1 MSYSDPYQAYAEGS
15 LLNSDPVRL
24 VISLYEGAIKSARQA
39 RECLK
44 AGDIRGRSQSI
55 TRVVQI
61 LAELMASLDHE
72 KGGEVSQN
80 LKRLYSY
87 MQGRL
92 LEAHAKKAEEPIVE
106 VEQLLSTLLEGWQG
120 VAESQQAALR
130 SEMHVQKP
138 SAMQESGADTSKQE
152 PGYGGYFDR
161 TPVASEL
168 AFTF

>member
-24 VISLYEGAIKSARQA
+24 VISLYEGAIKSVQQA

-44 AGDIRGRSQSI
+44 AGDIWGRSRSI
-55 TRVVQI
+55 TRGIQI
-61 LAELMASLDHE
+61 LAELMISLDHE

-87 MQGRL
+87 MQSRL
-92 LEAHAKKAEEPIVE
+92 LEAHAKKTEEPIAE
-106 VEQLLSTLLEGWQG
+106 VEQLLRTLLEGWQG
-120 VAESQQAALR
+120 VAELKQAELPSEIRVQEALPAHDSVR
-130 SEMHVQKP
+130 
-138 SAMQESGADTSKQE
+138 E
-152 PGYGGYFDR
+152 PAYGGYFDP
-161 TPVASEL
+161 TPAASEL

>member
-1 MSYSDPYQAYAEGS
+1 LSYSDPYQAYAEGS

-24 VISLYEGAIKSARQA
+24 VISLYQGAIKSTQQA

-44 AGDIRGRSQSI
+44 AGDIWGRSRSI

-61 LAELMASLDHE
+61 LVELMISLDHE
-72 KGGEVSQN
+72 QGGEVSQN

-87 MQGRL
+87 MQSRL

-106 VEQLLSTLLEGWQG
+106 VEQLLSTLLQGWHG
-120 VAESQQAALR
+120 VAELQQVELHSEIGAQEALPAHDKV
-130 SEMHVQKP
+130 SEP
-138 SAMQESGADTSKQE
+138 A
-152 PGYGGYFDR
+152 YGSYFD
-161 TPVASEL
+161 TDPAASEL